1 MEMKCSRRKNELAA
15 IFPAVLVYKCG
26 VHANAIL
33 HPNIAKI
40 SAKHQSF
47 DLKQQSHEEPKKKLN
62 HPNNLECKKKTN
74 KQRHS
79 GKLCN

>member
-47 DLKQQSHEEPKKKLN
+47 DLKQQSHEKPKKTEPPKQFRMQ
-62 HPNNLECKKKTN
+62 EKTN